1 MDLSFQREGVAQGK
15 IRRSYVALR
24 HQFILKILKNLA
36 SYELPMEEL
45 EKYRV
50 ALTMRWENEAKMK
63 PGSRQGG
70 KGLRIA
76 IRQLLDA
83 FEKAEK

>member
-1 MDLSFQREGVAQGK
+1 M
-15 IRRSYVALR
+15 ALR

-36 SYELPMEEL
+36 SYQLPMEEL

-50 ALTMRWENEAKMK
+50 ALTMRREIHQAKMK
-63 PGSRQGG
+63 PGSRQIG

-76 IRQLLDA
+76 IGQILDA
-83 FEKAEK
+83 IEKAEQ